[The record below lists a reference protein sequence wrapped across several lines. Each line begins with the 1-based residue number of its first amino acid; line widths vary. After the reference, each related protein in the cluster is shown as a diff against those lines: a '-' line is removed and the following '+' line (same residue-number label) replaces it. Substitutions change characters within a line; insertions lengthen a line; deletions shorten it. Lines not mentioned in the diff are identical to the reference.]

1 MVKRWKLGRR
11 SNDSRRPLIENNN
24 NDIQEGGDQ
33 AGEGYDNPSTQN
45 IFNTIEEQR
54 LQFERDLTFQEL
66 AELLKV
72 APDTISVGSDTSE
85 NGSCCAIRNS
95 GQEKQQSVVQLIQR
109 SVYQHFPT
117 PPAELDKN
125 LQRHL
130 LEVETAV
137 HTELARLAPLF
148 KSKGLIGYLLDC
160 YHRQISDHLHGLL
173 QHISTSKNS
182 FMLLKWVLHTY
193 LSQDLLGAAS
203 PQEVDHIKDVDL
215 MLFTELAAKA
225 KDKLLEIVQKEVS
238 VSLEKIL
245 QNERSQEGCDS
256 DEAFIQMNVDTIQ
269 CIDAMYKGAQTIN
282 KTVSD
287 RVQDVCFQEL
297 LVFVRRYNTEQT
309 EILRKQTDKAEPDII
324 HFLKTLQTCG
334 ALKQHVQT
342 KSQDIKTSLVKDTVE
357 TLQEMEDLTLKLLL
371 EIVADFT
378 ESHLKKYFKKENK
391 QFFLL
396 TEEVKTRF
404 PKLLCCQDVLE
415 RVMDETYKLIIHLYF
430 KNLVQSNQ
438 SKLRRCWGSNV
449 GQQVT
454 QDAELLHHIISDMAP
469 GVKQWNRILLKITE
483 TLECED
489 NDALKIVVASMQQ
502 KCITKSC
509 RKDLELLLRWK
520 GLSKREVREVLE
532 ALPDHQP
539 KHGSVSW
546 YRCFICC

>member
-33 AGEGYDNPSTQN
+33 AGEGYDNPSAQN
-45 IFNTIEEQR
+45 TFNTIEEQC
-54 LQFERDLTFQEL
+54 LQIERDLTFQEL

-85 NGSCCAIRNS
+85 NGSCCAIRNL
-95 GQEKQQSVVQLIQR
+95 GQEKQQSVVRLIQR
-109 SVYQHFPT
+109 SVCQHFPT

-148 KSKGLIGYLLDC
+148 KSRGLIGYLLDC
-160 YHRQISDHLHGLL
+160 YHRQTSDHLHGLL

-225 KDKLLEIVQKEVS
+225 KDKLLEIVQ
-238 VSLEKIL
+238 
-245 QNERSQEGCDS
+245 
-256 DEAFIQMNVDTIQ
+256 
-269 CIDAMYKGAQTIN
+269 
-282 KTVSD
+282 
-287 RVQDVCFQEL
+287 
-297 LVFVRRYNTEQT
+297 
-309 EILRKQTDKAEPDII
+309 
-324 HFLKTLQTCG
+324 
-334 ALKQHVQT
+334 
-342 KSQDIKTSLVKDTVE
+342 
-357 TLQEMEDLTLKLLL
+357 
-371 EIVADFT
+371 
-378 ESHLKKYFKKENK
+378 
-391 QFFLL
+391 
-396 TEEVKTRF
+396 
-404 PKLLCCQDVLE
+404 
-415 RVMDETYKLIIHLYF
+415 RVMDETYKLITHLYF
-430 KNLVQSNQ
+430 KHLVQSNQ

-454 QDAELLHHIISDMAP
+454 QDAEVLHYIISDMAP

-532 ALPDHQP
+532 ALPDHQQT
-539 KHGSVSW
+539 W
-546 YRCFICC
+546 IC